1 MITRIDNRR
10 WLRWHVIEAR
20 RRFMFFI
27 YSPFVHISLVLN
39 NNCCVCLRVYA
50 VLCCYILTSVR
61 HVYTRVRVFAVDAQF
76 IAVYR
81 LNKTFLRYA
90 LTYYHYYRY
99 HYRKNKSLNNHIRVV
114 ESLSW
119 RDQEEL
125 GEEAYGGGSRSGHV
139 CMRTF
144 MNVRVYKCKRVRMH
158 VCVCVYM
165 CVRKYTWTHA
175 RRRDGGEDADC
186 GTGRTRGEG

>member
-1 MITRIDNRR
+1 M
-10 WLRWHVIEAR
+10 WLRWHVIEAH

-39 NNCCVCLRVYA
+39 NNCYVWL
-50 VLCCYILTSVR
+50 
-61 HVYTRVRVFAVDAQF
+61 RVRVHVCCVVTRLLPSCLYTSKSLCRRCAI

-119 RDQEEL
+119 KGPGRGARGRWWRGRDR
-125 GEEAYGGGSRSGHV
+125 GIRG
-139 CMRTF
+139 MRTF
-144 MNVRVYKCKRVRMH
+144 MHVYVYVYVYKVYNICRM
-158 VCVCVYM
+158 CVYI
-165 CVRKYTWTHA
+165 CVSVCA
-175 RRRDGGEDADC
+175 
-186 GTGRTRGEG
+186 